1 MKKKIFA
8 SEILVVTLCCLTCIA
23 VGFSSWAIVGQGSS
37 QGSGNLNGN
46 ADGVFLDHVDG
57 LNISNTHNPNLGTY
71 FFNGE
76 PDKTKASLIYQFAVD
91 SSLSEGLKSNP
102 VNGNYEF
109 IFSGTFGIK
118 NQAGNYLE
126 AFNSEGTVLGAL
138 KWGDTALTYTSYST
152 YITFDLL
159 FKVPT
164 SSVALTSNLSF
175 EFNHQLVLLL
185 RNQTE
190 DKELSHYSYN
200 LELRLGG
207 KAS

>member
-76 PDKTKASLIYQFAVD
+76 PDKTKASLTYQFVVD

-102 VNGNYEF
+102 VNENYEF
-109 IFSGTFGIK
+109 TFSGTFGIK
-118 NQAGNYLE
+118 NQDGNYLE
-126 AFNSEGTVLGAL
+126 AFKKEGTVLGAL
-138 KWGDTALTYTSYST
+138 KWGSSALAYTSYST

-164 SSVALTSNLSF
+164 SSIALTSNLSF

-185 RNQTE
+185 RNQTK
-190 DKELSHYSYN
+190 DKDLTHYSYN

>member
-8 SEILVVTLCCLTCIA
+8 SEILVVTLCCLTCIT

-57 LNISNTHNPNLGTY
+57 LTISNTHNPNLGTY

-76 PDKTKASLIYQFAVD
+76 EHKTKASLTYQFVVD
-91 SSLSEGLKSNP
+91 SSLSEGLKFNP

-109 IFSGTFGIK
+109 TFSGTFGIK

-126 AFNSEGTVLGAL
+126 AFKNEGTVLGAL
-138 KWGDTALTYTSYST
+138 QWGSSTLTYKSYST

-164 SSVALTSNLSF
+164 SSVTLTSNLSF

-185 RNQTE
+185 RNQE

>member
-46 ADGVFLDHVDG
+46 ADGIFLDHVDG

-76 PDKTKASLIYQFAVD
+76 PDKTKASLTYQFVVD

-138 KWGDTALTYTSYST
+138 RWGSSALTYTSYST

>member
-8 SEILVVTLCCLTCIA
+8 SEILVVTLCCLTCIT

-57 LNISNTHNPNLGTY
+57 LTISNTHNPNLGTY

-76 PDKTKASLIYQFAVD
+76 TDKKKANLTYQFKID

-102 VNGNYEF
+102 VNENYEF
-109 IFSGTFGIK
+109 TLSGTFGIK

-126 AFNSEGTVLGAL
+126 AFKSGGTTLGAL
-138 KWGDTALTYTSYST
+138 TWGSSTLTYISFST
-152 YITFDLL
+152 YITFDML

-164 SSVALTSNLSF
+164 SSVTLTSDLSF

-185 RNQTE
+185 RNQKT
-190 DKELSHYSYN
+190 DKDLSHYSYN